1 MKELLDALRKLAPEV
16 ADQIDAELN
25 KTFDKANQT
34 RTAIKNMV
42 TGTLLKEPG
51 MTPLSIIFGLMANA
65 VVIAYAEARLD
76 RAKARDKLGDLL
88 DLLLE
93 EVDGNARKNG
103 THQRMEEYY
112 RLKDAGM
119 SKQASDLID
128 KMNAQRRGA
137 SDA

>member
-25 KTFDKANQT
+25 KTFDKANQA
-34 RTAIKNMV
+34 RTTVKGVV
-42 TGTLLKEPG
+42 TEMLKEPG
-51 MTPLSIIFGLMANA
+51 MTPLSVVFGLMANT
-65 VVIAYAEARLD
+65 VVITYAETRLD
-76 RAKARDKLGDLL
+76 RAKARDKLGDLI

-93 EVDGNARKNG
+93 EVDENARKNG

-112 RLKDAGM
+112 RLKDAGL

-128 KMNAQRRGA
+128 KLNAQRRGA